1 MSIQL
6 ITGFTVNNSTP
17 LDNRIVA
24 SGAAARNSI
33 PYKYTGMRVFD
44 TSNNRAYYYNG
55 VTFSNEITD
64 QVNGSSGYVPVFTS
78 QNYIGNSGIFQ
89 VNSGTERRIG
99 ISTNN
104 PLGSYT
110 YMQIGGTSVGED
122 PSWFSGQSLPLII
135 HKGGSTVIGYNWYY
149 TSTDAYFNP
158 AKGSSIITF
167 GNGSTN
173 GGDLAIANRVGGT
186 GAPIQTIYF
195 SNTSMV
201 GIGSNWNPATL
212 PVETLDVTGNIR
224 IKHLRGSTSTPTGA
238 AVSNPFSFFTSF
250 AGAAGNSPSAVT
262 FTTATDLAGIIT
274 ITTGASGL
282 LSSSISPLIYR
293 VILNVTF
300 NTAYGTAPIVVLTPA
315 NLASASLNGGSQVYT
330 TATVNGFSIIA
341 GTTALTLSTQ
351 YKWHYHIIQ

>member
-78 QNYIGNSGIFQ
+78 QNYIVSSGIFQ
-89 VNSGTERRIG
+89 TASRIG

-110 YMQIGGTSVGED
+110 YMQFGGTSPGED
-122 PSWFSGQSLPLII
+122 PLFYSGQSLPLII

-173 GGDLAIANRVGGT
+173 GGDLAIANRLGGT

-224 IKHLRGSTSTPTGA
+224 IKHLRGSTSTPTGE
-238 AVSNPFSFFTSF
+238 AVANPT
-250 AGAAGNSPSAVT
+250 GAAGNSPSVVT

>member
-158 AKGSSIITF
+158 AKGSSIISF
-167 GNGSTN
+167 GNGSTH
-173 GGDLAIANRVGGT
+173 GGDLAIANRLGGS
-186 GAPIQTIYF
+186 GGPIQTIYF
-195 SNTSMV
+195 SNTNRV
-201 GIGSNWNPATL
+201 GIGSNWNPTTL
-212 PVETLDVTGNIR
+212 PDETLDVTGNIR
-224 IKHLRGSTSTPTGA
+224 IKHLRGSTSTPTGE
-238 AVSNPFSFFTSF
+238 AVVNPT
-250 AGAAGNSPSAVT
+250 GAAGNSPSAVT

-282 LSSSISPLIYR
+282 LYSIIALNTYR

-341 GTTALTLSTQ
+341 GTTALTASTQ

>member
-44 TSNNRAYYYNG
+44 TSDNRAYYYNG

-64 QVNGSSGYVPVFTS
+64 QVNGASGYVPVFTS
-78 QNYIGNSGIFQ
+78 QNYIVSGGIFQ
-89 VNSGTERRIG
+89 TASRIG

-110 YMQIGGTSVGED
+110 YMQFGGTSLGED
-122 PSWFSGQSLPLII
+122 PLFYSGQSLPLII

-149 TSTDAYFNP
+149 TSTDAYFNS

-167 GNGSTN
+167 GNGSTG
-173 GGDLAIANRVGGT
+173 GGDLAIANRQSG
-186 GAPIQTIYF
+186 PNSLIQTIYF
-195 SNTSMV
+195 SNTNKV
-201 GIGSNWNPATL
+201 GIGSNWNPTTL
-212 PVETLDVTGNIR
+212 PDEALDVTGNIR

-238 AVSNPFSFFTSF
+238 AVANPT
-250 AGAAGNSPSAVT
+250 GAAGISPSAVG

-274 ITTGASGL
+274 ITTGSSGL
-282 LSSSISPLIYR
+282 LFSIIALNTYR

-300 NTAYGTAPIVVLTPA
+300 NTPYGTAPMVVLTPA
-315 NLASASLNGGSQVYT
+315 NLASASLNGTSQVYT

-341 GTTALTLSTQ
+341 GTAALTASTQ
-351 YKWHYHIIQ
+351 YKWHYHVIQ

>member
-78 QNYIGNSGIFQ
+78 QNYIVSSGIFQ
-89 VNSGTERRIG
+89 TASRIG

-110 YMQIGGTSVGED
+110 YMQFGGTSLGED
-122 PSWFSGQSLPLII
+122 PLFYSGQSLPLII

-173 GGDLAIANRVGGT
+173 GGDLAIANRLGGS

-195 SNTSMV
+195 SNTSKV
-201 GIGSNWNPATL
+201 GIGSNWNPTTL
-212 PVETLDVTGNIR
+212 PDETLDVTGNIR

-238 AVSNPFSFFTSF
+238 AVANPY
-250 AGAAGNSPSAVT
+250 GAAGNSPSVVT

-282 LSSSISPLIYR
+282 LSSIISPLLIYR

-341 GTTALTLSTQ
+341 GTTALTPSTQ
-351 YKWHYHIIQ
+351 YEWHYHIIQ